1 MTNTYNRVNI
11 ENRKSGKW
19 TQSSLK
25 TLNNWYKSLQKL
37 FQTFQEFLNK
47 LFFCLL
53 VKS

>member
-25 TLNNWYKSLQKL
+25 TLNNWYKSLQNFFKL
-37 FQTFQEFLNK
+37 FKNLFNK
-47 LFFCLL
+47 HFSLYQ
-53 VKS
+53 